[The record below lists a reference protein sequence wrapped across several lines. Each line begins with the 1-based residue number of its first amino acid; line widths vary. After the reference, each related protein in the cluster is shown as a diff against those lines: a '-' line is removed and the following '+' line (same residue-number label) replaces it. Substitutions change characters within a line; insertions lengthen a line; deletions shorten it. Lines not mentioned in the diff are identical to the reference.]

1 MDITSLLGAAVARLD
16 LALIAAIWG
25 ITQALKAFDP
35 KDKFARW
42 YSLIPLALGLGSGF
56 LVAPDWKSALVTGF
70 IHGAVAAYLNSAV
83 KNLFN
88 LTVPGDKGVK

>member
-1 MDITSLLGAAVARLD
+1 MDLTSLLGAAVARLD
-16 LALIAAIWG
+16 LALIGAIWG
-25 ITQALKAFDP
+25 LTQALKALDP

-42 YSLIPLALGLGSGF
+42 YALLPLALGLGSGF
-56 LVAPDWKSALVTGF
+56 LVAPEWKSALMTGF

-88 LTVPGDKGVK
+88 LTAPGDKGSK